1 MLGRIA
7 PDVGGAVRE
16 LHPEF
21 RSCGTDPHEDVEQ
34 LSHDGAGPKFM
45 RGDAMKFYEIRWI
58 AFMRRVVEF
67 FAPDREAHRVMW

>member
-1 MLGRIA
+1 
-7 PDVGGAVRE
+7 
-16 LHPEF
+16 
-21 RSCGTDPHEDVEQ
+21 
-34 LSHDGAGPKFM
+34 M